1 MAKVFII
8 GTGPGSKDYF
18 LPLAK
23 KRIREADI
31 VIGSARLL
39 ALFPKKKKVIALKG
53 NYSGILEYIKKNK
66 HKEKI
71 AVLVSGSPGI
81 FSFSQKITSILSP
94 ADYEIVPGISVL
106 QLACAKVGEP
116 WDNLQILSVHGK
128 SLMPLKNC
136 LAAKRN
142 VFVFCDEKNNPFHAA
157 GYLAGRGMNNRKVIV
172 FCNLSLPDEQIVKTD
187 LTSLVEDK
195 REWPGLC
202 LVLIK
207 KR

>member
-1 MAKVFII
+1 MARIYII
-8 GTGPGSKDYF
+8 GTGPGAKRYI

-23 KRIREADI
+23 KRVREADI
-31 VIGSARLL
+31 VIGNTRLL
-39 ALFPKKKKVIALKG
+39 ALFPKKKRNIILKG
-53 NYSGILEYIKKNK
+53 NYSLILEYIKKNK

-81 FSFSQKITSILSP
+81 FSFSQKVTSVLSP
-94 ADYEIVPGISVL
+94 ADYEIIPGISVL

-116 WDNLQILSVHGK
+116 WDNLHIMSVHGK

-136 LAAKRN
+136 LAVKKN
-142 VFVFCDEKNNPFHAA
+142 VFVFCDEKNNPSRVA

-172 FCNLSLPDEQIVKTD
+172 FCNLSLPDEQIVNID
-187 LTSLVEDK
+187 LASLVEDK
-195 REWPGLC
+195 REWPKLC